1 MGAPSYE
8 EEELVAYAGPLY
20 RQLGTKV
27 QFPSVEMTIGVHR
40 RERFGGFTNVHVVS
54 IILLCRKA
62 WTLRRTGSVR
72 EIQMQ
77 KAPLRNGGYP
87 SHA

>member
-40 RERFGGFTNVHVVS
+40 RERSDHFS
-54 IILLCRKA
+54 DILVRY
-62 WTLRRTGSVR
+62 SVDNLT
-72 EIQMQ
+72 
-77 KAPLRNGGYP
+77 AL
-87 SHA
+87 